1 MKAITNTGPGKL
13 EMKEWPLPEPGAGWV
28 RIKTAACGICA
39 TDLAMIAGWKR
50 TGFPSIPGHEWAGVV
65 DAVGKGADKKLVGQP
80 CVAENVLSA
89 GGEVGFEHPGG
100 YGEYLLTEARN
111 VHVLPKK
118 FPLST
123 AVLIEPLA
131 VSVRALKRLRLEDKS
146 SALIFGDGPIGLLM
160 VMLLKNAGVKRISLV
175 GGRPARL
182 SLAEEL
188 GASATLN
195 YHDAGTDLADAIKT
209 KLGKEFTNIIEAS
222 GSAAALQVS
231 LDVAAETG
239 KILLIGDYAENR
251 AGFRWNLMLHR
262 QLELIGS
269 NASAGAW
276 GDAVELAKSGRLP
289 LERLIT
295 HRLPASDFNKGMNLV
310 KDSWDAIKVVL
321 EWSG

>member
-1 MKAITNTGPGKL
+1 
-13 EMKEWPLPEPGAGWV
+13 
-28 RIKTAACGICA
+28 
-39 TDLAMIAGWKR
+39 
-50 TGFPSIPGHEWAGVV
+50 
-65 DAVGKGADKKLVGQP
+65 
-80 CVAENVLSA
+80 
-89 GGEVGFEHPGG
+89 
-100 YGEYLLTEARN
+100 
-111 VHVLPKK
+111 
-118 FPLST
+118 
-123 AVLIEPLA
+123 
-131 VSVRALKRLRLEDKS
+131 
-146 SALIFGDGPIGLLM
+146 
-160 VMLLKNAGVKRISLV
+160 VMLLKDVGVKRISLV